1 MNKKQYTR
9 EEVIQSTPRTGFF
22 GHPKGLSTLFF
33 TEFWE
38 RFSYYGMKAILVYYL
53 YYSVAK
59 GGFGLDE
66 SVAMQIVALYGTL
79 IYMSGVIGGWIADRI
94 TGTQHAVFF
103 GGILIMFGHI
113 ILSLPGS
120 LTAVMIALLLLII
133 GTGLLKPNISTTVG
147 ELYDKNDNRVDAA
160 FTIFYMGINLGAL
173 ISPILTGYLQT
184 RVGFHAGFATAAVG
198 MFIGL
203 VVYWSKRKKYLNLA
217 GLSVH
222 NPLTKEDTKKFS
234 LIALAIVA
242 AFAIYLIVLK
252 SFTALTIE
260 NFSLLVTF
268 IGIALPIYIVVYMLV
283 SKKVTPEEKS
293 RVGSYVPLYITSVA
307 FWMIQE
313 QGSTI
318 LANFADKKTELSLA
332 KLTGGAIHFDI
343 PAAWFQSLNP
353 IFIVALAPLFAM
365 LWVKLGKHNPPTV
378 IKFALGAIIGG
389 VSYLIMVVP
398 LAGGLAP
405 GELIHPIWLV
415 LSFLLITIGELCISP
430 VGLATTTKLAPY
442 AFTAQMMSLWMLSNA
457 TAQGLNAQL
466 VVVYAKMDSGQYFLY
481 SGLLTLAIGVLLV
494 IISPFVRRAM
504 KGIH

>member
-9 EEVIQSTPRTGFF
+9 EEVVNSVPRTGFF

-94 TGTQHAVFF
+94 TGTQNAVFV
-103 GGILIMFGHI
+103 GGIFIMFGHI
-113 ILSLPGS
+113 ILSLPGN

-147 ELYDKNDNRVDAA
+147 ELYEKNDPRVDSA
-160 FTIFYMGINLGAL
+160 FTIFYMGINAGAL
-173 ISPILTGYLQT
+173 LSPIITGYLQT
-184 RVGFHAGFATAAVG
+184 RVGFHAGFATAAIG

-203 VVYWSKRKKYLNLA
+203 VIYWTKRKKYLNLA
-217 GLSVH
+217 GLTVH
-222 NPLTKEDTKKFS
+222 NPMTKNDVKKFS
-234 LIALAIVA
+234 IITIVIVA
-242 AFAIYLIVLK
+242 AFALYLIILK
-252 SFTALTIE
+252 AFNALTIE
-260 NFSLLVTF
+260 NFSLLVT
-268 IGIALPIYIVVYMLV
+268 ILGIALPVFIVARMLM
-283 SKKVTPEEKS
+283 SKEATSEEKS
-293 RVGSYVPLYITSVA
+293 RVRSYIPLYITSVA

-318 LANFADKKTELSLA
+318 LANFADKNTQLKMSE
-332 KLTGGAIHFDI
+332 LTGGAIHFDI

-353 IFIVALAPLFAM
+353 IFIVALAPVFAT
-365 LWVKLGKHNPPTV
+365 LWVKLGKRNPSTV
-378 IKFALGAIIGG
+378 MKFAMGAIIAGL
-389 VSYLIMVVP
+389 SYLIMMIP
-398 LAGGLAP
+398 LAGGLHGA
-405 GELIHPIWLV
+405 LINPIWLV

-466 VVVYAKMDSGQYFLY
+466 VVLYKGMNPSEYFMY
-481 SGLLTLAIGVLLV
+481 SGLLTIVIGVLLIV
-494 IISPFVRRAM
+494 VSPMVKRGM

>member
-9 EEVIQSTPRTGFF
+9 EEVIESTPRTGFF

-94 TGTQHAVFF
+94 TGTQNAVFY

-113 ILSLPGS
+113 ILSLPGN
-120 LTAVMIALLLLII
+120 LTAVMVALLLLII

-147 ELYDKNDNRVDAA
+147 ELYSKNDSRVDAA

-173 ISPILTGYLQT
+173 LSPLITGYLQT
-184 RVGFHAGFATAAVG
+184 RVGFHAGFATAAIG
-198 MFIGL
+198 MFVGL
-203 VVYWSKRKKYLNLA
+203 VVYWTKRKKYLNLA
-217 GLSVH
+217 GLTVH
-222 NPLTKEDTKKFS
+222 NPLTKADIKKFS
-234 LIALAIVA
+234 IITGIGVA
-242 AFAIYLIVLK
+242 AFALYLIILK
-252 SFTALTIE
+252 SFNALTLE
-260 NFSLLVTF
+260 NFSLLVTI
-268 IGIALPIYIVVYMLV
+268 IGIVLPIYIVSYMLL
-283 SKKVTPEEKS
+283 SKKVAPEEKS
-293 RVGSYVPLYITSVA
+293 RVKSYIPLYITSVA

-353 IFIVALAPLFAM
+353 IFIVALAPLFAT

-378 IKFALGAIIGG
+378 IKFALGAIIAGI
-389 VSYLIMVVP
+389 SYLIMVIP
-398 LAGGLAP
+398 TGGLDQ
-405 GELIHPIWLV
+405 GHLIHPIWLV

-466 VVVYAKMDSGQYFLY
+466 VVLYAKMDSGQYFLY
-481 SGLLTLAIGVLLV
+481 SGLLTLIIGVLLV
-494 IISPFVRRAM
+494 TISPFVRKAM
-504 KGIH
+504 QGIH